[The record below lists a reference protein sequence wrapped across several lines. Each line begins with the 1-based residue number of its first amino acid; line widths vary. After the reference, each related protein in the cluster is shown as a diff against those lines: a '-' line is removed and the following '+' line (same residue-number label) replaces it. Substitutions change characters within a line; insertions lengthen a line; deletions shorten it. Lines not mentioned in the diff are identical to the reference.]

1 MTAYVISV
9 LSMAGI
15 YAILRYELRL
25 DVRLR
30 RHVLD
35 RARGVL
41 RHARPRRRLVMLGLG
56 VPSVAAL
63 LIGESWPVWW
73 RSSWRCRPGGW
84 KATTSS

>member
-1 MTAYVISV
+1 
-9 LSMAGI
+9 
-15 YAILRYELRL
+15 
-25 DVRLR
+25 
-30 RHVLD
+30 
-35 RARGVL
+35 
-41 RHARPRRRLVMLGLG
+41 MLGLG